1 LSAIDTTQTGLMSRS
16 ATEIGRVLQTAVDEG
31 VLLASYFPKL
41 TFEAPLLLVDTRAG
55 RIVIARSEDEEAN
68 QALLARPRCT
78 FHCKMAGWHV
88 EFIAAEPRAVTVKR
102 RELIQCRFPELLA
115 SSQRRE
121 DQRILLNPPL
131 RVVADAGGLMPFD
144 GLILDVGRS
153 GVGFLV
159 YANSITLEPGT
170 VLRGCRIEFP
180 GGSGCVTDLEVRYS
194 QPVTLPNG
202 RRAMRS
208 GCRILNACPELI
220 EVIKRIAKK

>member
-1 LSAIDTTQTGLMSRS
+1 MSRS
-16 ATEIGRVLQTAVDEG
+16 ATEIARVLQKVVDEG
-31 VLLASYFPKL
+31 VPLSVYFPKL
-41 TFEAPLLLVDTRAG
+41 TFEAPLLLVDSKAG
-55 RIVIARSEDEEAN
+55 RIVIARSADEEAN
-68 QALLARPRCT
+68 KALLARPRCT
-78 FHCKMAGWHV
+78 FHCKMAGWQV
-88 EFIAAEPRAVTVKR
+88 EFIAPEPRAVTFQR

-115 SSQRRE
+115 SNQRRE
-121 DQRILLNPPL
+121 DQRIVLKPPL

-159 YANSITLEPGT
+159 YARSITLEPGT
-170 VLRGCRIEFP
+170 VLRGCRIELP

-208 GCRILNACPELI
+208 GCRILNATPQLI
-220 EVIKRIAKK
+220 EVIKRLAKK